1 MHVSSLEGGQ
11 EVKDKEMWSKKKR
24 EREGGGGA
32 HSVSDPMTLMPLEG
46 GTMCAG
52 DGGAQRWIEEM
63 ESADRK

>member
-1 MHVSSLEGGQ
+1 MHVSSLEGGR
-11 EVKDKEMWSKKKR
+11 EVKDKEMWSKKR
-24 EREGGGGA
+24 EKGKEGGA
-32 HSVSDPMTLMPLEG
+32 DPMTLMPLEC

>member
-1 MHVSSLEGGQ
+1 M
-11 EVKDKEMWSKKKR
+11 KDKEMWSKKK
-24 EREGGGGA
+24 EKGKEGGA
-32 HSVSDPMTLMPLEG
+32 HSVSDPMTLMPLEC